1 MADPGWYGDPA
12 DSSVQRWWDGSAWT
26 AHTVATATAASG
38 TLPFEAY
45 LTPHGD
51 RTIVDAGVIT
61 HGLAPARCAP
71 HGRAGSPVKVTFRSR
86 TPAWVYLTVFVG
98 IIWPLIIGSIV
109 GKTVVARAWPVCQEC
124 KSTLTRARMYAGLAL
139 VLWVPLIWL
148 AAQVTDG
155 TTLIG
160 LVPIALAIFV
170 PLLMA
175 VFALSRGSYTPR
187 GAYVS
192 SDGTRVSFPAQ
203 AFPESVSSPASVGR
217 SGSAR
222 HATR

>member
-1 MADPGWYGDPA
+1 MADPGWYSDPT

-26 AHTVATATAASG
+26 SHTAATAASG
-38 TLPFEAY
+38 TVPFEAY

-71 HGRAGSPVKVTFRSR
+71 HGLAGSPAKVTFRSR
-86 TPAWVYLTVFVG
+86 TPGWVYLTVFVG
-98 IIWPLIIGSIV
+98 LIWPLIIGSMM
-109 GKTVVARAWPVCQEC
+109 GKTVIARAWPVCQEC
-124 KSTLTRARMYAGLAL
+124 KSTLTRARIYAGLAL

-148 AAQVTDG
+148 AAQVTDV

-160 LVPIALAIFV
+160 VVPIVLAIFV
-170 PLLMA
+170 PLLAA
-175 VFALSRGSYTPR
+175 VFALGGSYTPR

-203 AFPESVSSPASVGR
+203 AFPERVSAPASVAR

-222 HATR
+222 HATG